1 MLVFL
6 CLYSKILSQSSPVR
20 FCLARAN
27 QYSPTDHAGAS
38 WGRHQN
44 PLTNNLQIK
53 FGSIKIIVVY
63 LYPKLN
69 TMKIK
74 SFSIEKEYNR
84 KGEPHKHKNKMY
96 IFPSGETLLENLENR
111 RSRPY
116 QVYKKEVI
124 PMLMT
129 KLEKKYPQ
137 HYKELKEAKW
147 SWNKNCGCSSCP
159 CSPGFVS
166 DILGA
171 YSIQIEITD

>member
-1 MLVFL
+1 MV
-6 CLYSKILSQSSPVR
+6 YPT

-27 QYSPTDHAGAS
+27 QYSPTDHVGAF

-124 PMLMT
+124 PMLMM
-129 KLEKKYPQ
+129 KLEKESPQ
-137 HYKELKEAKW
+137 YYKELKEAKW

-171 YSIQIEITD
+171 YSIQIEVTD